1 MYDLRP
7 WLRTAKA
14 KGMLKEMTD
23 KEVLEY
29 VYKIYEVE

>member
-7 WLRTAKA
+7 WLHTEKA

-29 VYKIYEVE
+29 VYKVVE